1 MDLVR
6 PPERLRRIAGER
18 APRVDKVVIVLL
30 QAREAVQHGVEAID
44 GVLNDRES
52 IRVVIMC
59 EIERWLQPGALEE
72 DPISSHNRNNGRIS
86 ACSAHRDRETGTA
99 PDMTPRPNRRLP
111 GSDSTDPRRNS
122 PDK

>member
-18 APRVDKVVIVLL
+18 APPRVDKVVIVLL
-30 QAREAVQHGVEAID
+30 HAREAVQHGVEAID

-52 IRVVIMC
+52 VPVVILR

-72 DPISSHNRNNGRIS
+72 DPNSVRYRIVITM
-86 ACSAHRDRETGTA
+86 AEY
-99 PDMTPRPNRRLP
+99 RRV
-111 GSDSTDPRRNS
+111 RRIEIA
-122 PDK
+122 KLEQRLI